1 MYWCRL
7 TLDKYSGNGNKRQA
21 HGRQV
26 MTRRVIARFRALLFG
41 KIQRKAMQA
50 VSAYYTQLFR
60 PDFTSYSANAP
71 TTPAI
76 TIAPMFLATFAT
88 AAPVETATEAVGVA
102 WYVTVA
108 LGITLLDRTA
118 TLVDDIKLDG
128 TVMLFVGVR
137 TVAL

>member
-1 MYWCRL
+1 
-7 TLDKYSGNGNKRQA
+7 
-21 HGRQV
+21 
-26 MTRRVIARFRALLFG
+26 
-41 KIQRKAMQA
+41 
-50 VSAYYTQLFR
+50 
-60 PDFTSYSANAP
+60 
-71 TTPAI
+71 
-76 TIAPMFLATFAT
+76 MFLATFAT